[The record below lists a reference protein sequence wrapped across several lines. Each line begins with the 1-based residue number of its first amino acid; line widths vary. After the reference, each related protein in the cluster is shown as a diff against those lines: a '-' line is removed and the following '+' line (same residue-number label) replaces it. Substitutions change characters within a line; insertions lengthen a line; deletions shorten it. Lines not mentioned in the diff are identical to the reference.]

1 MQFAVYTGRDGI
13 SIRKSADDDTEIG
26 TLYEGENFV
35 DVGYE
40 MYSNKHII
48 YLRGHNGWVRGLAD
62 QLDDNPE
69 ADHGYFY
76 WHDRPLFTGANN
88 SLIYTITGDT
98 TLYAANGVAAINLH
112 EGNRVYCDANIGC
125 DAMPDH
131 PDRLRVYAFFT
142 NGFCYAP
149 NNIGYVDTGIAG
161 AVRDDRPLVRGNW

>member
-1 MQFAVYTGRDGI
+1 MQFSIYTGVMGLSVYESHD
-13 SIRKSADDDTEIG
+13 SHVEVG
-26 TLYEGENFV
+26 TLNYGENFV
-35 DVGYE
+35 DIGYD
-40 MYSNKHII
+40 YNYGTSGHII
-48 YLRGHNGWVRGLAD
+48 DFRGHNGWVRGYAD
-62 QLDDNPE
+62 IKKGVGEYDF
-69 ADHGYFY
+69 AY
-76 WHDRPLFTGANN
+76 WHERPLFTGDNN

-125 DAMPDH
+125 DAMPGH
-131 PDRLRVYAFFT
+131 TDRLRVYAFFT